1 MTGKERILCALQGGQ
16 PDRVPLF
23 EAYINEPVV
32 VRLADLLLPP
42 HASIRSLQDRS
53 GEERLEITDLYCR
66 LVETLDL
73 DSTCT
78 TYSTG
83 LTHLD
88 ARHARDKFGTMWALS
103 EHGEPLPVEGPIKGR
118 TDLVGFEMASKL
130 ERTDFSAVQHVID
143 RLGADRAHFVSIPD
157 PFKVTWSLRGGM
169 EQLMVDYAL
178 DPDLVLDLTR
188 IATTYVKAAIDVAAD
203 LGVDVILLSGDF
215 AGEDTLLMSPQ
226 HFRTYIRPFHREI
239 VQHTHARGL
248 RIVKHSD
255 GNMWPIL
262 DDILDVGFD
271 GFHPVQPQCMDIAA
285 VKRHLRGRACI
296 IGNIDCRH
304 LLPFGTE
311 AEVTSAVRG
320 TIDQAAPGGG
330 YILSSSNTIHPGC
343 KAENYLAM
351 VAAAREYGRYPLG

>member
-1 MTGKERILCALQGGQ
+1 
-16 PDRVPLF
+16 
-23 EAYINEPVV
+23 VV

-66 LVETLDL
+66 LVVTLDL

-157 PFKVTWSLRGGM
+157 PFKVTWSFGRDGTADGRLCARS
-169 EQLMVDYAL
+169 
-178 DPDLVLDLTR
+178 DLVLDLTR

-203 LGVDVILLSGDF
+203 LGADVILLSGDF

-226 HFRTYIRPFHREI
+226 HFRTYIKPFHRRSCS
-239 VQHTHARGL
+239 TP
-248 RIVKHSD
+248 
-255 GNMWPIL
+255 MPW
-262 DDILDVGFD
+262 
-271 GFHPVQPQCMDIAA
+271 AA
-285 VKRHLRGRACI
+285 YREGTRTATCGRF
-296 IGNIDCRH
+296 
-304 LLPFGTE
+304 L
-311 AEVTSAVRG
+311 
-320 TIDQAAPGGG
+320 TIF
-330 YILSSSNTIHPGC
+330 
-343 KAENYLAM
+343 
-351 VAAAREYGRYPLG
+351 